1 MPSNKYVLAIL
12 SQSQSLSARA
22 NVDNK
27 GVTTTGISLD
37 INQLCAVNWQK
48 EKIKDRIGISL
59 M

>member
-22 NVDNK
+22 DVDNK

-48 EKIKDRIGISL
+48 EKNQG
-59 M
+59 